1 MEEKRTLRRLIISSG
16 MLGGVLALY
25 LTSIGMVETFSG
37 RFLVGTFLSLG
48 QVLLVAGLLLP
59 GLLVTRSLKESSY
72 GKTLFN
78 SALAGLIAAIPLII
92 LVLII
97 DFFVIQTADTEPLF
111 RLRSMFINFSPPLHE
126 ILTFKLGTV
135 TGSIILI
142 LFSAIMSALAAFL
155 YMLQTRLRTAL
166 LSGVLW
172 TLAFGLFS
180 ENISQIIL
188 ELFSNI
194 GLVRLSRPLIK
205 VLFQNKSLNPIAALV
220 IFVLAFTVAYFSV
233 HKGATRRWATM
244 NTAQQRRGRTFGII
258 LGIVLL
264 LILPWIVGQF
274 LSQALF
280 MIGLYIMMGLGLN
293 IVVGY
298 AGLLD
303 LGYVAFFAFGAYAMG
318 VLTSTTELGLTDLTF
333 WSALPICIIAG
344 VIWGLMLGFP
354 VLRMRGDYLAIVTLG
369 FGEIIRILFTSD
381 WLAPIQGGPQGILK
395 IPNPV
400 FFGLEMNTPQ
410 SMYYLVIIGSLLAGW
425 VTIRLRDSRLGR
437 QWMAMREDEDVA
449 EAMGINLVSTK
460 LLAFAIGAAFSAM
473 AGAILAA
480 RLSSIFPHSFN
491 LLWSINALALIIV
504 GGLGSIPGVV
514 VGALVLVGLPEILRE
529 FAEYRLL
536 MYGILLII
544 MMLIRPEG
552 FIPEPT
558 RKRELHAGE
567 EDMPLQPALSTSG
580 GSED

>member
-25 LTSIGMVETFSG
+25 LTSIGMVETFSW

-59 GLLVTRSLKESSY
+59 GLLVARSLKESSY

-78 SALAGLIAAIPLII
+78 SALAGLIAAIPLVI

-126 ILTFKLGTV
+126 ILTFNLGTV

-142 LFSAIMSALAAFL
+142 IFSTAMSVIAAFL
-155 YMLQTRLRTAL
+155 YMLKPRLRTAL
-166 LSGVLW
+166 LSGVLL

-180 ENISQIIL
+180 ENVSQIIQ
-188 ELFSNI
+188 ELFKNL
-194 GLVRLSRPLIK
+194 GLSAFARSLVKII
-205 VLFQNKSLNPIAALV
+205 FQKKSLNPLAAII
-220 IFVLAFTVAYFSV
+220 IFILAFVVAYFRV
-233 HKGATRRWATM
+233 HKQATNRWEKMDAP
-244 NTAQQRRGRTFGII
+244 QQQRGRTIGII
-258 LGIVLL
+258 IGIAFLL
-264 LILPWIVGQF
+264 LLPWIVGQF

-280 MIGLYIMMGLGLN
+280 MIGLYVMMGLGLN

-318 VLTSTTELGLTDLTF
+318 VLTSTSDLGLTNLTF
-333 WSALPICIIAG
+333 WSALPICILAG
-344 VIWGLMLGFP
+344 VLWGLLLGFP

-369 FGEIIRILFTSD
+369 FGEIIRIMATSD
-381 WLAPIQGGPQGILK
+381 WLAPIEGGPQGILK
-395 IPNPV
+395 IPFPI
-400 FFGLEMNTPQ
+400 FFGIEMKTPQ
-410 SMYYLVIIGSLLAGW
+410 TMYYLVIIGSLLAGW

-480 RLSSIFPHSFN
+480 RLGSIFPHSFN

-514 VGALVLVGLPEILRE
+514 VGALILVGLPEILRE

-536 MYGILLII
+536 MYGILLIV
-544 MMLIRPEG
+544 MMLVRPEG
-552 FIPEPT
+552 FIPEAT
-558 RKRELHAGE
+558 RKRELHVGD
-567 EDMPLQPALSTSG
+567 EDMQLEPALSASG
-580 GSED
+580 SSED